1 MIGYAEIARW
11 LLKQPFTRLDGNP
24 YAAWIEMYAGDEFQ
38 QAALDERE
46 WVDARLARV
55 DAARFD
61 ELVEI
66 FDAASRLEA
75 DFWQMG
81 LDLAD

>member
-1 MIGYAEIARW
+1 
-11 LLKQPFTRLDGNP
+11 
-24 YAAWIEMYAGDEFQ
+24 MYAGDEFQ
-38 QAALDERE
+38 QVALDERE